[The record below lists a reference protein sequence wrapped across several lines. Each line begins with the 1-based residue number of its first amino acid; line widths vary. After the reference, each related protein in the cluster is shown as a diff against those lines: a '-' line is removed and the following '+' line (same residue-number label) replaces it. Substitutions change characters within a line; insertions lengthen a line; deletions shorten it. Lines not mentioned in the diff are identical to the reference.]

1 MKCGRPFRLVKHCI
15 KAASLLRGAEPKY
28 SFRTYEMHL
37 RPMQMHARQ
46 QKPEDASGL
55 EQLLSGGGLIDTR
68 RREERLGNPV
78 APRSASEESRA
89 TAGKGDR
96 GVHNEA
102 RKMIRAATALLRA
115 ALKSSLKEEAAGR
128 GKHFRSGREAIR
140 WLES

>member
-1 MKCGRPFRLVKHCI
+1 
-15 KAASLLRGAEPKY
+15 
-28 SFRTYEMHL
+28 
-37 RPMQMHARQ
+37 MHARQ